1 MTPAAFRSL
10 RIAAGLHTQ
19 QAAAKFLHRSRRT
32 IVGWENGKQID
43 QLVIDYL
50 KHIVEHNGERK

>member
-32 IVGWENGKQID
+32 IVGWENGEPID
-43 QLVIDYL
+43 QMVIDYL
-50 KHIVEHNGERK
+50 RLVVKSASP

>member
-32 IVGWENGKQID
+32 IVGYENGEQID

-50 KHIVEHNGERK
+50 RLVVKSASP